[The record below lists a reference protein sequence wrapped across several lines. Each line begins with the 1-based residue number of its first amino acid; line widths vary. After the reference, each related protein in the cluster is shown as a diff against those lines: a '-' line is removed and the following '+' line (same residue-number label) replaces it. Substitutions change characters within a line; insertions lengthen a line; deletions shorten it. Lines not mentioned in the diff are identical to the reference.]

1 MLSTYNL
8 DIVQKLPELRAL
20 EYQNLSDVIGR
31 VIKTLKIRKTLQN
44 KQKEIEEQIEH
55 RFQKLAKMP

>member
-20 EYQNLSDVIGR
+20 EYQNTSDVIAR
-31 VIKTLKIRKTLQN
+31 VIKTLQN
-44 KQKEIEEQIEH
+44 KQKEIEEQIEN
-55 RFQKLAKMP
+55 RYQKLTDHVYKEK